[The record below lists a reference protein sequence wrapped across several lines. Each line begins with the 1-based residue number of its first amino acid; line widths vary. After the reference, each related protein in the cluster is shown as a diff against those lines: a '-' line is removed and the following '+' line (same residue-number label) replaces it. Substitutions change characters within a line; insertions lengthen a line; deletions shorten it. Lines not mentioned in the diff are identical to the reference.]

1 MKALLLGG
9 AGFIGSETALA
20 LAKAG
25 HNVAIVDVFDPQIHG
40 PDAQRSSAYLR
51 LRKDFDV
58 RIADVRDRDAVDA
71 AMRDAEALYF
81 FAAGTGTGQSMYQI
95 HRYCDVNVMGAAV
108 FAELLPQ
115 HRERIRKVIVSSSRA
130 VYGEGAYRCAEHGR
144 VFPSARGAD
153 QMGAG
158 IWEPRCPLC
167 QDPVEPLASLEGDAQ
182 LPTSIY
188 GITKLAQE
196 QIILQTCRSLGIP
209 SVGFRYQNVYGSGQ
223 ALRNPYTG
231 ILSIFTQLLLK
242 GDEVNVF
249 EDGLPSRDFVH
260 VADIARCN
268 VRALETGAP
277 PLVLNVGSGIR
288 TTLLE
293 LVQALAAA
301 LGVEARYRVSGDFR
315 AGDIRHACADLT
327 ALTAQFGLQDF
338 TPLADGVR
346 GLVGWVR
353 EQSGDGLASDAYTKS
368 LDEMRRAG
376 LLGARSRRE

>member
-1 MKALLLGG
+1 MKTLLLGG

-51 LRKDFDV
+51 LGRDFDV

-71 AMRDAEALYF
+71 AMRNADAVYY

-115 HRERIRKVIVSSSRA
+115 HRERIRKVVVSSSRA

-144 VFPSARGAD
+144 VFPKARDAA
-153 QMGAG
+153 QMRVGL
-158 IWEPRCPLC
+158 WEPCCPLC
-167 QDPVEPLASLEGDAQ
+167 HGAVEPLASLESDAQ

-196 QIILQTCRSLGIP
+196 QIVLQTCRSLGIP
-209 SVGFRYQNVYGSGQ
+209 SVGFRYQNVYGPGQ

-249 EDGLPSRDFVH
+249 EDGLPTRDFVH
-260 VADIARCN
+260 VSDIARCN
-268 VRALETGAP
+268 VRALQTGAP
-277 PLVLNVGSGIR
+277 PLVLNVGSG
-288 TTLLE
+288 TGTSLLE
-293 LVQALAAA
+293 VVQALAAA
-301 LGVEARYRVSGDFR
+301 LGVEARFRVSGDFR
-315 AGDIRHACADLT
+315 AGDIRHACADL
-327 ALTAQFGLQDF
+327 AVLTAQFGVQDF
-338 TPLADGVR
+338 IPLAEGVR

-353 EQSGDGLASDAYTKS
+353 EQSGDGLAGDAYTKS

-376 LLGARSRRE
+376 LLGERK